1 MGGLVLTLKPY
12 ERFLVNGALLEN
24 GPRRG
29 QIRLTDPNVS
39 ILRLSDALHP
49 NEVTTPVR
57 RVYYAAQ
64 LILSGDVREDVV
76 KPEIIKNIENL
87 RGIFEKLPEVEALDK
102 ALKSVENG
110 RYYSVL
116 CSLKSLFP
124 VEEAILLRR
133 RANDLEEQ
141 EAKEKVAVA

>member
-116 CSLKSLFP
+116 CALKSLFP

-141 EAKEKVAVA
+141 EANEKVAVA